1 MWDTMDNLACALKI
15 WNDGDGDWDSIAI
28 ANLQGTGKR
37 KNNLERESGNLGR
50 TQGLPQILAKTEIA
64 DTWNESARLD

>member
-1 MWDTMDNLACALKI
+1 MDNLACALRV

-37 KNNLERESGNLGR
+37 KDNLERESWNFGR
-50 TQGLPQILAKTEIA
+50 IEGLPQILAKTELA
-64 DTWNESARLD
+64 DTWNESVGLD